1 MKKFFLWLNKKLGI
15 YSNQMFMK
23 ERIKVLESQ
32 LNFLILHSN
41 KHIRRK
47 WKRMLINPKSPFYI
61 FK

>member
-32 LNFLILHSN
+32 LNFL
-41 KHIRRK
+41 RV
-47 WKRMLINPKSPFYI
+47 
-61 FK
+61 